1 MQHKH
6 YFFKKQDKRKII
18 KKRIRI
24 TYFLLNEKKEIS
36 KKKTKKMR
44 KIKNKLI
51 LFNKILF
58 FL

>member
-6 YFFKKQDKRKII
+6 YFFKKQNKRKII